1 MNDMN
6 SFFDNI
12 LEIMNKNK
20 QQSEQSKTDLMN
32 FTNVINDVSNNINSI
47 AETSENLKVMART
60 I

>member
-32 FTNVINDVSNNINSI
+32 FTNVINDVSNNVKSI